1 MLQLIEYESYK
12 YKNKPI
18 YDILKRFFD
27 IIFSSVALCFSIP
40 IILIA
45 ALFIKIEDNGPIFF
59 CQTRLTKNGKPFR
72 MYKLRTMKI
81 DADKE
86 KNKIMDK
93 NEQNGPA
100 FKMEND
106 PRITKVGKFLR
117 KTSIDEL
124 PQFLNVLKGD
134 MSVVGPRPPLIEEVN
149 QYNQYQYHRLDVM
162 GGITCI
168 WQCDGRNKVSF
179 DEWVRMDLTYIQN
192 RSIWYDFVI
201 ILKTIV
207 SVLNRTGM

>member
-27 IIFSSVALCFSIP
+27 IIFSLIALCFSIP

-59 CQTRLTKNGKPFR
+59 CQIRLTKNGKSFL

-86 KNKIMDK
+86 KNKVMDK

-124 PQFLNVLKGD
+124 PQFLNVLKGE

-162 GGITCI
+162 SGITCI
-168 WQCDGRNKVSF
+168 WQCDGRNKVNF

-207 SVLNRTGM
+207 SVLKRTGM